1 LVKNMTFEERKT
13 SNLLEH
19 SYVRNRNPSS
29 VADSMG
35 NVIYYFYDM
44 RNCLKKESTQGAET
58 ITMQRINS
66 EVLRASCIRQCKV
79 ERGAM
84 EMSQNDSV
92 QQKREQRVR
101 VRIDDF

>member
-1 LVKNMTFEERKT
+1 MTFEERKT

-35 NVIYYFYDM
+35 NVVYYSYDM
-44 RNCLKKESTQGAET
+44 RNCLKKIRAGAET

-66 EVLRASCIRQCKV
+66 EVLRALCIRQCKV
-79 ERGAM
+79 ERGVMA
-84 EMSQNDSV
+84 MSQNDSV
-92 QQKREQRVR
+92 QQ
-101 VRIDDF
+101 